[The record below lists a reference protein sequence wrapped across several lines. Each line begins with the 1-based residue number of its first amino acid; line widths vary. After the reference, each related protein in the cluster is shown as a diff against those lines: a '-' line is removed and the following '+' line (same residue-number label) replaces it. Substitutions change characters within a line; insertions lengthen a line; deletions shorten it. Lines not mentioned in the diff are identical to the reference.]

1 MRIATLILLASAA
14 AYSASAQ
21 AENFGSW
28 FTGKTNDG
36 NFVFAATVNDS
47 GHLLGQY
54 CSPETGNCLWMLG
67 IGTTCKLG
75 DKYPILANSD
85 TGANHLSV
93 HCDEQLDD
101 GKFRYVFSKFDEIDG
116 IIKGGLRVGFALP
129 LQSDNF
135 RVIRFDL
142 SGANRAIKFMHS
154 NGTKTTPKTKGTKDQ
169 YL

>member
-1 MRIATLILLASAA
+1 MRLIVSILIIIASVHASFAR
-14 AYSASAQ
+14 

-28 FTGKTNDG
+28 FTGKTND
-36 NFVFAATVNDS
+36 NNLVFAATTNDN

-54 CSPETGNCLWMLG
+54 CSPEKGSCLWILG
-67 IGTTCKLG
+67 ISTPCKLG

-85 TGANHLSV
+85 SGASHLPV
-93 HCDEQLDD
+93 RCDEQLED
-101 GKFRYVFSKFDEIDG
+101 GRFRYVFSKFNDIDS
-116 IIKGGLRVGFALP
+116 IIKGSLRIGFALP

-142 SGANRAIKFMHS
+142 SGVNRAIKFMS
-154 NGTKTTPKTKGTKDQ
+154 SSETKPAPKTKGTKDQ

>member
-1 MRIATLILLASAA
+1 MRIAISILIASAITWTFLVK
-14 AYSASAQ
+14 
-21 AENFGSW
+21 AENFGAW
-28 FTGKTNDG
+28 FTGKTNDD
-36 NFVFAATVNDS
+36 NFVFATTVNDS

-54 CSPETGNCLWMLG
+54 CSPDTGNCLWMLG
-67 IGTTCKLG
+67 INTTCKLG

-85 TGANHLSV
+85 SGANHLSV
-93 HCDEQLDD
+93 HCNKQLDD

-116 IIKGGLRVGFALP
+116 IIKGGLRIGFALP

-142 SGANRAIKFMHS
+142 SGANRAIKFMHN
-154 NGTKTTPKTKGTKDQ
+154 NGAKTTPKTKGTKDQ

>member
-1 MRIATLILLASAA
+1 MRLIAFILILIASAH
-14 AYSASAQ
+14 ASLAR

-28 FTGKTNDG
+28 FTGKTNN
-36 NFVFAATVNDS
+36 NFVFAATTNDN

-54 CSPETGNCLWMLG
+54 CSPETGNCLWILG
-67 IGTTCKLG
+67 ISTTCKLG

-85 TGANHLSV
+85 SGASHLSV
-93 HCDEQLDD
+93 HCDEQLEDR
-101 GKFRYVFSKFDEIDG
+101 KFRYVFSKFNDIDS
-116 IIKGGLRVGFALP
+116 IIKGSLRIGFALP

-142 SGANRAIKFMHS
+142 SGANRAINFMRS
-154 NGTKTTPKTKGTKDQ
+154 SGTKPTPKTKDTKDQ